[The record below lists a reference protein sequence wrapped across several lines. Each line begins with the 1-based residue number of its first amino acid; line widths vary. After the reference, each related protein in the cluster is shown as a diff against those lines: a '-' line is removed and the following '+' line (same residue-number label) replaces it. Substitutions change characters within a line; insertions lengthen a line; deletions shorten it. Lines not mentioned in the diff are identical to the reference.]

1 MTEYSVNELYHHG
14 ILGQKWGVRRYQ
26 NKDGSLTPAGQKRVN
41 RMKEEYTNLTGK
53 QLRKLPAKKVEDKKS
68 SEKKNSKEE
77 DDKENKKKNVQKK
90 ISEMSDQEL
99 RDRIARL
106 ELEKNVLNLEKQVS
120 AYNPKKDP
128 KIKAFMKSSIND
140 VAIPALKDAGKK
152 ALTNY
157 FQAKLQ
163 DILGVEIKKDIGP
176 KLKEAVDD
184 AKDDD
189 DNSAFNKLKDK
200 ISSVKENRRNKKPK
214 KTEEAEDD
222 NNNDKNPDN
231 NNNNRGSDNS
241 NSSNN
246 NNNDKGSG
254 NSNRSNNNDSGR
266 NKSNENKHR
275 ESKKAEEYERFN
287 ATADDVIGEGRNSYN
302 DNKNSYKDNKK
313 YDDIIDGEWRD
324 VTKNEIVVSSNVSSG
339 RNYVSGFLEQKIS
352 ALPKKY

>member
-53 QLRKLPAKKVEDKKS
+53 QLRKSPAKKVEVKKS
-68 SEKKNSKEE
+68 SE
-77 DDKENKKKNVQKK
+77 KKNVQKK

-176 KLKEAVDD
+176 KLKEAVND

-189 DNSAFNKLKDK
+189 DNLAFNKLKDK
-200 ISSVKENRRNKKPK
+200 ISSIKENRRNKKPK

-231 NNNNRGSDNS
+231 NNNDKNPDNNNNNRGSGNS

-246 NNNDKGSG
+246 NNNDKG
-254 NSNRSNNNDSGR
+254 SNNNDSGR

-287 ATADDVIGEGRNSYN
+287 ATADDIIGEGRNSYK
-302 DNKNSYKDNKK
+302 DNKKSYKDNKK
-313 YDDIIDGEWRD
+313 YDDIIDAEWRD

-339 RNYVSGFLEQKIS
+339 HNYVSGFLEQKIS

>member
-53 QLRKLPAKKVEDKKS
+53 QLRKSPAKKVEVKKS
-68 SEKKNSKEE
+68 SE
-77 DDKENKKKNVQKK
+77 KKNVQKK

-176 KLKEAVDD
+176 KLKEAVND

-189 DNSAFNKLKDK
+189 DNLAFNKLKDK
-200 ISSVKENRRNKKPK
+200 ISSIKENRRNKKPK

-231 NNNNRGSDNS
+231 NNNNRGSGNS

-246 NNNDKGSG
+246 NNNDKG
-254 NSNRSNNNDSGR
+254 SNNNDSGR

-287 ATADDVIGEGRNSYN
+287 ATADDIIGEGRNSYK
-302 DNKNSYKDNKK
+302 DNKKSYKDNKK
-313 YDDIIDGEWRD
+313 YDDIIDAEWRD

-339 RNYVSGFLEQKIS
+339 HNYVSGFLEQKIS

>member
-1 MTEYSVNELYHHG
+1 
-14 ILGQKWGVRRYQ
+14 
-26 NKDGSLTPAGQKRVN
+26 
-41 RMKEEYTNLTGK
+41 
-53 QLRKLPAKKVEDKKS
+53 
-68 SEKKNSKEE
+68 
-77 DDKENKKKNVQKK
+77 
-90 ISEMSDQEL
+90 
-99 RDRIARL
+99 
-106 ELEKNVLNLEKQVS
+106 
-120 AYNPKKDP
+120 
-128 KIKAFMKSSIND
+128 MKSSIND

-200 ISSVKENRRNKKPK
+200 ISSIKENRRNKKPK

-231 NNNNRGSDNS
+231 NNNNDKNPDD
-241 NSSNN
+241 
-246 NNNDKGSG
+246 NNNDK
-254 NSNRSNNNDSGR
+254 NPDNNNSGR

-287 ATADDVIGEGRNSYN
+287 ATADDIIGEGRNSYK
-302 DNKNSYKDNKK
+302 DNKKSYKDNKK
-313 YDDIIDGEWRD
+313 YDDIIDAEWRD
-324 VTKNEIVVSSNVSSG
+324 ITKNEIVVSSNVSSG
-339 RNYVSGFLEQKIS
+339 HNYVSGFLEQKIS

>member
-53 QLRKLPAKKVEDKKS
+53 QLRKSPAKKVEVKKS
-68 SEKKNSKEE
+68 SEKKNSKE

-200 ISSVKENRRNKKPK
+200 ISSIKENRRNKKPK

-231 NNNNRGSDNS
+231 NNNNDKNPDD
-241 NSSNN
+241 
-246 NNNDKGSG
+246 NNNDK
-254 NSNRSNNNDSGR
+254 NPDNNNSGR

-287 ATADDVIGEGRNSYN
+287 ATADDIIGEGRNSYK
-302 DNKNSYKDNKK
+302 DNKKSYKDNKK
-313 YDDIIDGEWRD
+313 YDDIIDAEWRD
-324 VTKNEIVVSSNVSSG
+324 ITKNEIVVSSNVSSG
-339 RNYVSGFLEQKIS
+339 HNYVSGFLEQKIS